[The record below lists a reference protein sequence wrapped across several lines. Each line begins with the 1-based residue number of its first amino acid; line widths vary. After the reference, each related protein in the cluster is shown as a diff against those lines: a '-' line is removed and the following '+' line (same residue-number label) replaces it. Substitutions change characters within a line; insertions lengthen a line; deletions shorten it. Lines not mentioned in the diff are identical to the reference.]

1 MPNINDAEITDIYVS
16 QTKSAGVQDDAPNA
30 PIGGSNSPG
39 TEFDVTLEMVA
50 GTALDTAQYTL
61 TVSCADLTTTES
73 ASDLVPVFPPTAPST
88 VGASPWVPQGSFF
101 EQRDGERPGRRR
113 GRPGLPVHGL
123 PDLRERRGGVGQAE
137 RPVRPVLIKT
147 GLRRG

>member
-101 EQRDGERPGRRR
+101 TYSSNETVNVPAGAGGGQVYQYTASLISANGEVASVKQSDPF
-113 GRPGLPVHGL
+113 
-123 PDLRERRGGVGQAE
+123 
-137 RPVRPVLIKT
+137 VLY
-147 GLRRG
+147 